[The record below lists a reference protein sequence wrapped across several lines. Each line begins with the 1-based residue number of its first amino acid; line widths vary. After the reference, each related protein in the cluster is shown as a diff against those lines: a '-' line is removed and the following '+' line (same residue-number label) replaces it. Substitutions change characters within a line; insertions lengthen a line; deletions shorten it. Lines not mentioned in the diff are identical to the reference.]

1 MPGGAREIRNGFC
14 FFFRYC
20 ELHSIVLYTCRG
32 QGSSLSHIYTKLVE
46 SFIDRKKIVMPKVSN
61 MLDRLYSK
69 FDELSVT
76 HGVTKIDT
84 IGDA

>member
-1 MPGGAREIRNGFC
+1 MRDLCSVF
-14 FFFRYC
+14 
-20 ELHSIVLYTCRG
+20 LSDIVSYTVLCSTLAADKVAVPLSESLY
-32 QGSSLSHIYTKLVE
+32 LVE
-46 SFIDRKKIVMPKVSN
+46 CFTDQRKYVSPKVSN
-61 MLDRLYSK
+61 LLDRLYTK